1 MENLFTGAS
10 NKNANHYIYLENT
23 FVCTEHNQA
32 FMEVDGI
39 RIVYDFELE
48 CIIGWYNPNVGVEKG

>member
-1 MENLFTGAS
+1 MITGCS
-10 NKNANHYIYLENT
+10 NQGGQKNIYIENT

-39 RIVYDFELE
+39 RIVYDFELD
-48 CIIGWYNPNVGVEKG
+48 CIIGWYNSNVGVGNG